1 MRVLV
6 FSDSHGS
13 NYNLRK
19 VLDTATAD
27 YLIFLGDGLREVQ
40 NLMQSYPHIKFLAVK
55 GNCDFDPEAIETD
68 LVTIGGIRIL
78 YTHGHNF
85 NVRYT
90 TKTLEDAARK
100 INADIVLYGHTHI
113 AEKTYS
119 DGLYIINPGSCS
131 KSREGGNSY
140 AALDIENGQVLPSII
155 KLSLI

>member
-19 VLDTATAD
+19 VLDTAHAD

-40 NLMQSYPHIKFLAVK
+40 NLAQNYPSIKFLWVK
-55 GNCDFDPEAIETD
+55 GNCDYDHDTLETD
-68 LVTIGGIRIL
+68 LITIDGIRIL
-78 YTHGHNF
+78 FTHGHNF
-85 NVRYT
+85 KVKYGT
-90 TKTLEDAARK
+90 GKLVEAARK
-100 INADIVLYGHTHI
+100 INADVVLYGHTHV
-113 AEKTYS
+113 AEKTYL
-119 DGLYIINPGSCS
+119 DGLYVINPGSCS

-140 AALDIENGQVLPSII
+140 ATLDIKNGQILPSII

>member
-19 VLDTATAD
+19 VLDTSTAD

-78 YTHGHNF
+78 FTHGHNF